1 MSNEE
6 RLERNGQILKKG
18 QEGKAYG
25 QKESLKM
32 RSKGAEQ
39 VLKTVT
45 WVHLAEKE
53 TMHWKNTL

>member
-45 WVHLAEKE
+45 
-53 TMHWKNTL
+53 